1 MQRKIIYKS
10 LIITFLILTMGPH
23 QALAGC
29 SATEQCQ
36 GMGLDPNT
44 ICTPLNETACRSNSC
59 CMWFPD
65 LNPPTGWMSTDN
77 SIESTNIS
85 TTGENN
91 GPKLKIPELEIT
103 LPGLL
108 FSDENKI
115 QSITEGDKTFFYVP
129 WIGEYINWLYNYSIG
144 IIALLALLAIIIG
157 GFYWIIAGG
166 NASRV
171 SEAKSWINAAIS
183 GLVLALT
190 SYLLL
195 FTINSNLVKL
205 PPIKIGY
212 TQKKNIDFIN
222 NDIYTQITRNSSA
235 SFKIS
240 PETLAAMQKF
250 AHENNIDPCILYA
263 IIGRESGG
271 KLNAIGHDEEVSYTG
286 SYKRFI
292 KDKTTY
298 KGHPVNTAH
307 PINDD
312 KDCTSGFKKGS
323 ASCDPKTL
331 SLDWRYSH
339 GIGLA
344 QATPNPREGTLATK
358 CDGLRNGSGSDYGY
372 LFSDGTC
379 ISLRNLI
386 TYEGTFQFLAKSWKT
401 FYCRGNRQLIQCF
414 RAYAGGDAA
423 INGSNAAANSTA
435 NSKMSTYNY
444 CLQNKHSLFP
454 SGAGGSF

>member
-1 MQRKIIYKS
+1 MMQPKTIYKS
-10 LIITFLILTMGPH
+10 LIITFLILITEPH
-23 QALAGC
+23 QVFAFC
-29 SATEQCQ
+29 RATEQCQ

-44 ICTPLNETACRSNSC
+44 ICSPLDDETACRSNGC
-59 CMWFPD
+59 CTWSPD
-65 LNPPTGWMSTDN
+65 IIMHPPTSLMPTDN
-77 SIESTNIS
+77 SIESTN
-85 TTGENN
+85 T
-91 GPKLKIPELEIT
+91 PKLKIPELQIT
-103 LPGLL
+103 LPGLV
-108 FSDENKI
+108 FSDQNKI

-129 WIGEYINWLYNYSIG
+129 WIGEYIKWLYNYSIG
-144 IIALLALLAIIIG
+144 IIGLLALLAIMIG
-157 GFYWIIAGG
+157 GLYWIMAGG

-171 SEAKSWINAAIS
+171 SEAKSWISAAIS
-183 GLVLALT
+183 GLALALT

-195 FTINSNLVKL
+195 FTLNSNLVKL
-205 PPIKIGY
+205 PALKIGY

-222 NDIYTQITRNSSA
+222 NDIYTQITGNSSA

-379 ISLRNLI
+379 ISL
-386 TYEGTFQFLAKSWKT
+386 QF
-401 FYCRGNRQLIQCF
+401 
-414 RAYAGGDAA
+414 
-423 INGSNAAANSTA
+423 
-435 NSKMSTYNY
+435 NY
-444 CLQNKHSLFP
+444 IRRYFSILSQKLENILLP
-454 SGAGGSF
+454 R